1 MIFLRCKENVYQISD
16 ATAQDCQKIDMLK
29 ISLCLYKPWSVA
41 KIKSLSR
48 NHESNE

>member
-29 ISLCLYKPWSVA
+29 ISLNSKSVA